1 MNHSQLQRSLILLFA
16 LIVSSLFFSEF
27 LISQNVFARSLTE
40 MTAYQTTHAIG
51 FNGSQRSVNE
61 GDGEVVIEVLITPTS
76 PTPAENITV
85 TFRVLGDGATR
96 PNDYT
101 FTPIDSS
108 TASQDDGILIF
119 PAGVTSSQTITV
131 TIVDDST
138 YEQNTERINLILQS
152 VDSPGFL
159 DTNNSTYTIT
169 IVENDS
175 APVTGEPIF
184 TDAAEPNDTFGD
196 ATDLGTNL
204 SDDLCKLT
212 VWPIGDVDY
221 FRFNAKK
228 NLSYKIFTSGL
239 DAGLDT
245 FIRVFDPS
253 LTQIASNDD
262 NASIGSR
269 ASEVTI
275 LAKKNGFYYVE
286 VTNVD
291 PSDPT
296 NKEYCVEVDEIA
308 ELTPVPTN
316 TPDPDQDSCEFNS
329 TFDTACLVGVGEEVA
344 LTFVPSL
351 GSEQDT
357 DILKMWVLPGVL
369 YTCETFNLSAVT
381 DTNIILYNQDRQPFS
396 PWIGN
401 ADRAPGDPSSEVQYL
416 STYKGWLYAMIGPE
430 NPPPYEEA
438 HLHTYSARC
447 TAIIATSTPTPT
459 ATFIPSSGTGGII
472 NTPVPSPT
480 PFEFPSPVPTPTPI
494 DLSFL
499 TPLPPTPAVI
509 NIQPLPTSTAV
520 SGSTQSL
527 TVNVTLYYDGNSNFM
542 PEQTEG
548 ITDAAVALYDNAT
561 GGLIAFG
568 YTNEAG
574 MAQFSNIEA
583 GGAVRVDVPFLN
595 YSQVVL
601 ASNSE
606 ILIRVAPQPLP
617 IGIP

>member
-1 MNHSQLQRSLILLFA
+1 MNHLQLQRSILLLFA
-16 LIVSSLFFSEF
+16 LGIGTLFFSEF
-27 LISQNVFARSLTE
+27 FVSQNVFARSQAENSLLQISPE
-40 MTAYQTTHAIG
+40 VE
-51 FNGSQRSVNE
+51 FNIGSQTVPESE
-61 GDGEVVIEVLITPTS
+61 GDMTIAVNIDTS
-76 PTPAENITV
+76 PTYTV
-85 TFRVLGDGATR
+85 TVNYIILGDGATSGQDFSGTNGTLTF
-96 PNDYT
+96 PIGSTAQQT
-101 FTPIDSS
+101 FT
-108 TASQDDGILIF
+108 L
-119 PAGVTSSQTITV
+119 TI
-131 TIVDDST
+131 IDDSI
-138 YEQNTERINLILQS
+138 YEENTERINLILQDVVS
-152 VDSPGFL
+152 GTLGSR
-159 DTNNSTYTIT
+159 SSSTIT
-169 IVENDS
+169 ITDNES
-175 APVTGEPIF
+175 EPVTGAPIF
-184 TDAAEPNDTFGD
+184 TDASEPNDSFGD
-196 ATDLGTNL
+196 AADVSTNAD
-204 SDDLCKLT
+204 SLCELT

-239 DAGLDT
+239 DDGLDT
-245 FIRVFDPS
+245 FIRIFDPS
-253 LTQIASNDD
+253 LKQIASNDD
-262 NASIGSR
+262 NSTIGSR

-296 NKEYCVEVDEIA
+296 NKEYCIDVDEIA
-308 ELTPVPTN
+308 ELTPTPSN
-316 TPDPDQDSCEFNS
+316 TPDPDQDDCEFNS
-329 TFDTACLVGVGEEVA
+329 TFETSCLVGIGEEVA
-344 LTFVPSL
+344 LTFVPAN

-369 YTCETFNLSAVT
+369 YTCETFNLSAVA
-381 DTNIILYNQDRQPFS
+381 DTNIILYNQDRQPFN

-401 ADRAPGDPSSEVQYL
+401 ADRAVGDPSSEVQYL

-438 HLHTYSARC
+438 ALHTYSARC
-447 TAIIATSTPTPT
+447 TAIVATSTPTPT
-459 ATFIPSSGTGGII
+459 PTFVPSSGTGGGFV
-472 NTPVPSPT
+472 NTPVPTPT
-480 PFEFPSPVPTPTPI
+480 PFEFPTPVPTPTPI
-494 DLSFL
+494 DFSVL

-520 SGSTQSL
+520 SGSTQAL
-527 TVNVTLYYDGNSNFM
+527 TVNVTLYYDNNNNFM
-542 PEQTEG
+542 PELTEG
-548 ITDAAVALYDNAT
+548 IMDAAVALYDNAT

-606 ILIRVAPQPLP
+606 ILVRVAPQPLP